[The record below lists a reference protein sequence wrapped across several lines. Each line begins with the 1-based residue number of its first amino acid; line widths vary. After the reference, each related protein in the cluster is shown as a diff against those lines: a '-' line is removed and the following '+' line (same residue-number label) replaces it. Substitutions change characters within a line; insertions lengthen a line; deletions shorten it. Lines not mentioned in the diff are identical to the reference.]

1 MELQQKHSVT
11 LNVYDIQEQAKTED
25 IYQTLQT
32 PPTAVSR
39 KVSNYHF
46 RQSGEE
52 DQKTNQE
59 MWYLHDDTFYLFWSN
74 HGDCKT
80 AYSFCAERNANL
92 ATVTNDNRDWLQS
105 QINGKRLLVKKV
117 HTHGLHWLHS
127 QDLDNDLL
135 DILFHLG
142 DHDLPNP
149 QSESEYMG
157 YLEPNCTFF
166 GETSYLSE
174 QVAGWVCERPPAC
187 FRGC

>member
-39 KVSNYHF
+39 KVSRKKITVPLLIINILLLTTILMVTAIHYYHF

-105 QINGKRLLVKKV
+105 QINGKRLLVKK
-117 HTHGLHWLHS
+117 
-127 QDLDNDLL
+127 
-135 DILFHLG
+135 
-142 DHDLPNP
+142 
-149 QSESEYMG
+149 